1 MDEDQVV
8 RIVGVAGIQR
18 LAFVGNIHS
27 NNSHYRVRPSHFDAS
42 VAKTA
47 VQNAYYN
54 AGLFDILTWSL
65 REVFSAAA
73 EQVVSRFGRGV
84 EHLNTFFCRA
94 RKRTASRHQADTVG
108 KAAELSK
115 HSGTLAI
122 DGTNAQKVQVGEHG
136 MRRKS
141 ECEKCQQTGMLVCR
155 DL

>member
-1 MDEDQVV
+1 VA
-8 RIVGVAGIQR
+8 IVGIQR

-27 NNSHYRVRPSHFDAS
+27 NHSHYRVRPSPFDAS

-47 VQNAYYN
+47 IQNAYYN

-65 REVFSAAA
+65 RKVFSAAA
-73 EQVVSRFGRGV
+73 EQIVQPFGRGV
-84 EHLNTFFCRA
+84 GHLNTFVCRA
-94 RKRTASRHQADTVG
+94 RKWTASRRQAFAIG

-122 DGTNAQKVQVGEHG
+122 DGMNAQKEQVGEHG
-136 MRRKS
+136 VRRKS
-141 ECEKCQQTGMLVCR
+141 ECEKCQQTRMLVCR